1 MFYKIMKRIKH
12 IIEYL
17 FVIIL
22 IPFLIIIPYNI
33 RIKIGRHLGLA
44 LYYAYKKRRDIAF
57 ENIFKSFPGMSK
69 KWHTSI
75 CKKSFKHFGI
85 IAMEFIQLFRFSNK
99 FIRKHILIEGEEHI
113 KEALARGRG
122 IIGLCPHL
130 GNWEFVAACI
140 ALKGYPVSVIMK
152 KQSNPFINQII
163 EKLRSSFNVECIYK
177 SKAGFPVIRALKRN
191 RIVAFVADQDAGKNG
206 LFLKFLGRS
215 ASTAQGPA
223 RYAISNNSPALIF
236 TGIKEGNT
244 FKIFI
249 SQSLN
254 FDYNKNN
261 LKSAVTNNTSVWT
274 KKIEEYIKKYPEQ
287 YFWMHRRW
295 KSKEK

>member
-1 MFYKIMKRIKH
+1 MKRIKH
-12 IIEYL
+12 IIEFIL
-17 FVIIL
+17 VISMV
-22 IPFLIIIPYNI
+22 PFLIIIPYNI
-33 RIKIGRHLGLA
+33 RIKIGEYLGLV
-44 LYYAYKKRRDIAF
+44 LYFVYKRRRDIAI
-57 ENIFKSFPGMSK
+57 ENISNSFREMSRE
-69 KWHTSI
+69 WHINI
-75 CKKSFKHFGI
+75 CKKSFIHFGI
-85 IAMEFIQLFRFSNK
+85 IAMEFVQLFRFNNK
-99 FIRKHILIEGEEHI
+99 FIKKNIIIEGEENL
-113 KEALARGRG
+113 KEALWKGRG
-122 IIGLCPHL
+122 IVGICPHL

-152 KQSNPFINQII
+152 RQSNPFINKII
-163 EKLRSSFNVECIYK
+163 EELRSSFNMECIYK
-177 SKAGFPVIRALKRN
+177 SNAGFPVIRALKKN